1 MLVLQAVL
9 QLPVQLPV
17 WAVAVERQLQ
27 VVEVLLLLKALQARV
42 AVARSQLHTT
52 TACMPSRPRSARP
65 LAVAVGVD

>member
-1 MLVLQAVL
+1 MLQEAWL
-9 QLPVQLPV
+9 LPLLLPV

-27 VVEVLLLLKALQARV
+27 VVVGRLLPKAPQARAV
-42 AVARSQLHTT
+42 VARSQLHTT